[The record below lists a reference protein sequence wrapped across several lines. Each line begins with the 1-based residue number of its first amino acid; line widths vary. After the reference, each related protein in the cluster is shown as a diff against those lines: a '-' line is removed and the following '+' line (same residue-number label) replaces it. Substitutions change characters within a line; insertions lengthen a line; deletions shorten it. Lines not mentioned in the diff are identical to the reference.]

1 MRAIVIPDDILAKA
15 QSIATMA
22 DLMDMDDI
30 IEMIAPWV
38 RDSPEAAVQTLIA
51 LAAMADKDKHLKQA
65 HAAFNRGVRS
75 EPVLALE
82 RQYQRDKK
90 RKNGTYL
97 DLQRFR
103 GEREGE
109 TARGA

>member
-1 MRAIVIPDDILAKA
+1 MKAIIISDEILAKA

-22 DLMDMDDI
+22 DLMEMDDI
-30 IEMIAPWV
+30 TEMLAPWV
-38 RDSPEAAVQTLIA
+38 RDSPEAAVQTLVA
-51 LAAMADKDKHLKQA
+51 LAAMSDKDKHLKQA
-65 HAAFNRGVRS
+65 HAAYNRGVRT
-75 EPVLALE
+75 EPVIALE

-97 DLQRFR
+97 ELQRFR
-103 GEREGE
+103 GEQEGD